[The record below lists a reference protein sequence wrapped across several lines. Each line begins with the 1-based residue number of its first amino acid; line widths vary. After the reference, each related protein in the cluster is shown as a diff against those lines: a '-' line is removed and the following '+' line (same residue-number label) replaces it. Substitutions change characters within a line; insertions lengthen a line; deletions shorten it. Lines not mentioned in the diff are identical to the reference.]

1 MALELEGTLR
11 QKLGVQSGTSARG
24 IWAKQEFILEYPDGN
39 FTAQACFTAWG
50 QDKVAEMDKYQVGD
64 RIKVSFN
71 LKSREYN
78 GRWYNDLQIWRI
90 APAGQTT
97 EPAPEGNALPGAF
110 ARTGSRSDAEG
121 KVPSSEPSASSR
133 IHVADTSALGLPEAV
148 IRIACSKG
156 TYIRAFARDLGE
168 ALGSGAH
175 LSGLI
180 RSRSGDYPLSSAL
193 TLGQALSLF

>member
-24 IWAKQEFILEYPDGN
+24 TWAKQEFILEYPDGN

-97 EPAPEGNALPGAF
+97 APAPEGNALPGAF
-110 ARTGSRSDAEG
+110 ARTGSRRDAEG
-121 KVPSSEPSASSR
+121 SAF
-133 IHVADTSALGLPEAV
+133 P
-148 IRIACSKG
+148 
-156 TYIRAFARDLGE
+156 
-168 ALGSGAH
+168 SGA
-175 LSGLI
+175 
-180 RSRSGDYPLSSAL
+180 PAP
-193 TLGQALSLF
+193 TLDDMPADNPEDDLPF